1 MIEVLRSVLSS
12 SRMYALFF
20 DLVGGAARNRTLV
33 HEYIRPKAGDRVL
46 DIGCGPGS
54 IVPYL
59 PNTEYL
65 GFDASSGYIDQ
76 ARKRFPLMRFVC
88 ERVSRFA
95 ISELGAFDIVLALG
109 IVHHLDDAEAAG
121 LFRIAHDALKPGA
134 RLITVDGVWT
144 TDQSPVAKYLLS
156 RDRGRFVRTADAY
169 QRLASGVFPQIQSNI
184 RHDLLRFPYTLI
196 ILECTR

>member
-1 MIEVLRSVLSS
+1 MIEGLRSVLSS
-12 SRMYALFF
+12 PRMYALFF
-20 DLVGGAARNRTLV
+20 DLVGGGTRDRTLV
-33 HEYIRPKAGDRVL
+33 REYICPKAGDRIL

-54 IVPYL
+54 IVPYML
-59 PNTEYL
+59 NTEYL
-65 GFDASSGYIDQ
+65 GFDASSEYIDH
-76 ARKRFPLMRFVC
+76 ARRRFPRMRFVH
-88 ERVSRFA
+88 ERVSRFT

-109 IVHHLDDAEAAG
+109 IVHHLDDAEAVS

-144 TDQSPVAKYLLS
+144 TDQSPIAKYLLS

-169 QRLASGVFPQIQSNI
+169 QKLASGVFTRIQSNI
-184 RHDLLRFPYTLI
+184 RHNLLRIPYSHI

>member
-1 MIEVLRSVLSS
+1 MIEGLRSVLSFPT
-12 SRMYALFF
+12 MYALFF
-20 DLVGGAARNRTLV
+20 DLGGGRVRNRTLV
-33 HEYIRPKAGDRVL
+33 REYIRPKAGDRVL

-59 PNTEYL
+59 PDTEYL
-65 GFDASSGYIDQ
+65 GFDASSEYIDH
-76 ARKRFPLMRFVC
+76 ARRRFPRMRFVC
-88 ERVSRFA
+88 ERVSRFT

-109 IVHHLDDAEAAG
+109 IVHHLDDPEAAS
-121 LFRIAHDALKPGA
+121 LFRMAHDALKPGA

-144 TDQSPVAKYLLS
+144 ADQSRVAKYLLS

-169 QRLASGVFPQIQSNI
+169 QKLASGVFSRVQSNI

-196 ILECTR
+196 ILDCTR

>member
-1 MIEVLRSVLSS
+1 MIEGLRSVLSS
-12 SRMYALFF
+12 PRMYALFF
-20 DLVGGAARNRTLV
+20 DLGGGPRRNRTLV
-33 HEYIRPKAGDRVL
+33 REYIHPKVGDSIL

-65 GFDASSGYIDQ
+65 GFDASSEYIDH
-76 ARKRFPLMRFVC
+76 ARKRFPHMRFVC

-95 ISELGAFDIVLALG
+95 ISELRAFDIVLALG
-109 IVHHLDDAEAAG
+109 IIHHLDDAEAVS
-121 LFRIAHDALKPGA
+121 LFRIAHDTLKPGG

-144 TDQSPVAKYLLS
+144 TDQSRVAKYLLA
-156 RDRGRFVRTADAY
+156 RDRGRFVRTVDAY
-169 QRLASGVFPQIQSNI
+169 QKLASGVFSRVQSNI

>member
-1 MIEVLRSVLSS
+1 MIEGLRSVLSS
-12 SRMYALFF
+12 SQMYALFF

-33 HEYIRPKAGDRVL
+33 HEYIRPKARDRVL

-59 PNTEYL
+59 PDTEYL
-65 GFDASSGYIDQ
+65 GFDVSSEYIDQ
-76 ARKRFPLMRFVC
+76 ARKRFPHMRFVH

-109 IVHHLDDAEAAG
+109 IVHHLDDAEAAC
-121 LFRIAHDALKPGA
+121 LFRIAHGALKPGA

-144 TDQSPVAKYLLS
+144 TNQSRVAKYLLS

-169 QRLASGVFPQIQSNI
+169 QKLASGVFHQIQSNI
-184 RHDLLRFPYTLI
+184 RHDLLRFPYTLL